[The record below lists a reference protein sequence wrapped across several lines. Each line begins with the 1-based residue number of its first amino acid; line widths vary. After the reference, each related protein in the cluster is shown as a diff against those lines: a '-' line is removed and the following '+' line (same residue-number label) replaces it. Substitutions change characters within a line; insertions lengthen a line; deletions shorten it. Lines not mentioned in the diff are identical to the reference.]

1 MVVGS
6 VEQGV
11 VVESVE
17 EKTTGDS
24 LEQWVVWIDCI
35 VSGAVNCV
43 ARALCVYALC
53 LGHFVYV
60 LCAGHFVLGSVWSRA
75 LCVGQSP
82 VNCV

>member
-1 MVVGS
+1 MVGS
-6 VEQGV
+6 VEQRI

-43 ARALCVYALC
+43 ARALCVCTLC
-53 LGHFVYV
+53 
-60 LCAGHFVLGSVWSRA
+60 RA
-75 LCVGQSP
+75 LFDGQCVE
-82 VNCV
+82 